1 MTFVWDEPK
10 RQANPTRHG
19 FDLADFEDAFSVE
32 RFLTIDATQ
41 SETGRARFKLIGTW
55 YGEVVVVAIVSPP
68 GSEATAVVS
77 VRRAHRTQR
86 AAYAVP

>member
-32 RFLTIDATQ
+32 RFHTIDATQ
-41 SETGRARFKLIGTW
+41 SETGRAD
-55 YGEVVVVAIVSPP
+55 SN
-68 GSEATAVVS
+68 
-77 VRRAHRTQR
+77 
-86 AAYAVP
+86 

>member
-10 RQANPTRHG
+10 RQANLTKHG
-19 FDLADFEDAFSVE
+19 FDLADFEDAFSFE
-32 RFLTIDATQ
+32 RFLTIDAAQ

-55 YGEVVVVAIVSPP
+55 YGEDVVVAIVSPF

-77 VRRAHRTQR
+77 VRRANKTER